1 MIIPI
6 NYATLTLLFSIVP
19 HFRHNNE
26 FLANLKEA
34 LVDLKVSRKDTREQ
48 EIIKCI
54 ETTTKYIQDGISLD
68 AEGLIRISSTDETV
82 GSDVYAKY
90 LQATDENK
98 KFIASLVD
106 FLSVNKVAL
115 KKMDNIISKLT
126 FLQSSPT
133 NTVMNEYQDII
144 NDFKSVAID
153 ITTRTTKA
161 NNKTVKFS
169 RSPKGLDNIITQL
182 RYEDSNAL
190 SSGIP
195 ALDEFIGKLKPKKL
209 YATIALSGGFKSG
222 FLENITLGV
231 AKSNPNVDKIPG
243 KENCVLHITLEN
255 DTLQVFK
262 RFVDWHMDEKM
273 FSRKLIDMSDAEV
286 TGIAHKYIAPQSDN
300 EMAIVVREFHRY
312 DIGPD
317 DLDAIVNELANEG
330 MRVMLIVLDYA
341 DLLAVPINRNDTDDK
356 TKTDLVKKFE
366 NLKLAAQRLNVPIVT
381 AGQFNREG
389 ERVAQEVIGRR
400 VYPSPLMGGQLNASH
415 VAGGFGIKFH
425 VEALLIQFRGRYNNV
440 TMLHMLLDKDRDNN
454 KEITEMNTNNGH
466 KGNLR
471 FFKFTK
477 NGFRISPAPEDV
489 YDDIRDVIPD
499 DPNSILGKLNE
510 FDMMQIPPEMQAK
523 LDADLEEAR
532 KLALGDMLL
541 QEQLKK

>member
-1 MIIPI
+1 M
-6 NYATLTLLFSIVP
+6 
-19 HFRHNNE
+19 
-26 FLANLKEA
+26 
-34 LVDLKVSRKDTREQ
+34 
-48 EIIKCI
+48 
-54 ETTTKYIQDGISLD
+54 
-68 AEGLIRISSTDETV
+68 
-82 GSDVYAKY
+82 
-90 LQATDENK
+90 
-98 KFIASLVD
+98 
-106 FLSVNKVAL
+106 
-115 KKMDNIISKLT
+115 
-126 FLQSSPT
+126 
-133 NTVMNEYQDII
+133 
-144 NDFKSVAID
+144 
-153 ITTRTTKA
+153 
-161 NNKTVKFS
+161 
-169 RSPKGLDNIITQL
+169 
-182 RYEDSNAL
+182 
-190 SSGIP
+190 
-195 ALDEFIGKLKPKKL
+195 GKLKPKKL

-222 FLENITLGV
+222 FLENVTLGV

-262 RFVDWHMDEKM
+262 RFVDWHMEEKM
-273 FSRKLIDMSDAEV
+273 FSRKLIDMPDAEV
-286 TGIAHKYIAPQSDN
+286 TGIAHKYISPQNDS

-317 DLDAIVNELANEG
+317 DLDALVNELANEG

-356 TKTDLVKKFE
+356 SKTDLVKKFE

-415 VAGGFGIKFH
+415 VAGGFGLKFH
-425 VEALLIQFRGRYNNV
+425 VESLLIQFRGRYNNV

-454 KEITEMNTNNGH
+454 KEINELSTNNGH

-541 QEQLKK
+541 QEQIKK

>member
-34 LVDLKVSRKDTREQ
+34 LIDLKVSRKDTREQ

-54 ETTTKYIQDGISLD
+54 ETMLKYIQDGIALD

-90 LQATDENK
+90 LQATDDNK

-190 SSGIP
+190 STGIP
-195 ALDEFIGKLKPKKL
+195 ALDDFMGKLKPKKL

-222 FLENITLGV
+222 FLENVTLGV

-262 RFVDWHMDEKM
+262 RFVDWHMEEKM
-273 FSRKLIDMSDAEV
+273 FSRKLIDMPDAEV
-286 TGIAHKYIAPQSDN
+286 TGIAHKYISPQNDS

-317 DLDAIVNELANEG
+317 DLDALVNELANEG
-330 MRVMLIVLDYA
+330 MRVMLI
-341 DLLAVPINRNDTDDK
+341 
-356 TKTDLVKKFE
+356 VKKFE

-415 VAGGFGIKFH
+415 VAGGFGLKFH
-425 VEALLIQFRGRYNNV
+425 VESLLIQFRGRYNNV

-454 KEITEMNTNNGH
+454 KEINELSTNNGH

-541 QEQLKK
+541 QEQIKK